1 MRTRAALL
9 TAAVLVGAGLTA
21 TTQAAVPTGRYVVTV
36 RDAASVDR
44 VAGLTRALGG
54 TIGFTYRDAI
64 QGFSVT
70 LPVPALSALRVL
82 PGVTAVQ
89 ADQVSRIAAAQ
100 PNPPYGLDRVDQRSL
115 PLNHTFRYGGDGRY
129 VTAYVV
135 DTGIRRDVS
144 DFQGRAVT
152 GYDAVTAGGRAD
164 DCHGHGTHVSGT
176 LGGATYGVA
185 KRVRLVAVRV
195 LGCDGSGETSQI
207 VAGLDWIVRHHAAGQ
222 PAVANMSIEGP
233 LDEAIDAAINR
244 VIGDGVTMV
253 VAAGNEGG
261 LVTDLLGWDDSCTV
275 SPAHVMNAITVAATD
290 PDDSRASYSN
300 RGTCVDLFAPGTD
313 IVSDGIDG
321 FADTEVMSGTSMASP
336 HVAGAAAL
344 YLARNPRATP
354 AQVTS
359 AILSAAT
366 RGVVTG
372 NGNAPNV
379 LLFQAW

>member
-44 VAGLTRALGG
+44 VSGLTKALGG
-54 TIGFTYRDAI
+54 TIGYTYRDAL

-70 LPVPALSALRVL
+70 LPVPALTALRAL

-89 ADQVSRIAAAQ
+89 TDQVLHVAAAQ
-100 PNPPYGLDRVDQRSL
+100 PNPPYGLDRIDQRSL
-115 PLNHTFRYGGDGRY
+115 PLNSSYRYGGDARA

-152 GYDAVTAGGRAD
+152 GFDAVSAGGRAD
-164 DCHGHGTHVSGT
+164 DCHGHGTHVAGI

-195 LGCDGSGETSQI
+195 LDCDGTGTTSQI
-207 VAGLDWIVRHHAAGQ
+207 VAGLDWVARHHRAGV
-222 PAVANMSIEGP
+222 PAVANMSIEGSI
-233 LDEAIDAAINR
+233 DEAIDAAVNR

-253 VAAGNEGG
+253 VAAGNGGG
-261 LVTDLLGWDDSCTV
+261 LVTDLLGWDDSCTF
-275 SPAHVMNAITVAATD
+275 SPAHVSNAITVAATD
-290 PDDSRASYSN
+290 ADDSRASYSN

-313 IVSDGIDG
+313 IVSDGTDG
-321 FADTEVMSGTSMASP
+321 FADTAVMSGTSMASP

-359 AILSAAT
+359 AILGAGT

-372 NGNAPNV
+372 SGNSPNV